1 MINETINGQVQYEGD
16 SSEIDLHAYD
26 EAVKAKIKDL
36 HIEVMQP
43 GGGELLLDILNL
55 SGEDDLEGPLEFYI
69 MNAPTVVVVNWL
81 CELETKFESYILTE
95 YNYNHITNELWR

>member
-1 MINETINGQVQYEGD
+1 MVNETTNGQVQYEGD

-26 EAVKAKIKDL
+26 EAVKAKIKEL

-55 SGEDDLEGPLEFYI
+55 SGEDEIEDPLGFYI
-69 MNAPTVVVVNWL
+69 MNAPTLVVMSWL
-81 CELETKFESYILTE
+81 CELEAKFEGYVE
-95 YNYNHITNELWR
+95 KNYNYNHVTNELWR